1 MGIFELSAILLV
13 LAATFSYLN
22 YRLLGL
28 PPAIGL
34 MALTLIASLGLIAA
48 GYFIPGLDQ
57 QAETAVKSIDLNEAF
72 LHGMLGFLLFAGAL
86 HVDMAMLR
94 KRLGAITMLATVGVI
109 TSTILVGLMTYFL
122 LAILNIEIRPIYCF
136 LFGALISP
144 TDPIAVMG
152 LLRQANVPKE
162 LEIKIAGESL
172 FNDGVGVVIFLA
184 VLEVATGDANFN
196 LVHFGELFIWEA
208 LGGAILGII
217 GGTAVVYLLKSVDN
231 YQVEVMLSL
240 ALVAGGY
247 ALADHLHMSGPIAMV
262 MAGLMIG
269 NWGRAI
275 AMSETTIKHLDMFW
289 ELIDEILNAVLFVVI
304 GLEVLVIDFE
314 NNLILAGA
322 IAILMVLLARFI
334 AVAIPITFARRW
346 GNFPTGTIRV
356 LTWGGLRGGISVAL
370 ALSLPTDDPDREI
383 VIVMTY
389 IVVVFSILVQGLTIG
404 PLARIWIKPEASEPV
419 TM

>member
-34 MALTLIASLGLIAA
+34 MALTLIASLGLLAA
-48 GYFIPGLDQ
+48 GTLIPGLHE
-57 QAETAVKSIDLNEAF
+57 QAEKAVESVNLNEAF
-72 LHGMLGFLLFAGAL
+72 LHGMLGFMLFAGAL
-86 HVDMAMLR
+86 HVDMALLR

-109 TSTILVGLMTYFL
+109 TSTILVGVASYFML
-122 LAILNIEIRPIYCF
+122 SFLDIEINPLYCF
-136 LFGALISP
+136 VFGALISP

-152 LLRQANVPKE
+152 VLRQANVPKE

-172 FNDGVGVVIFLA
+172 FNDGVGVVIFVAILD
-184 VLEVATGDANFN
+184 VATGETHFN
-196 LVHFGELFIWEA
+196 LVHFGQIFLWEA
-208 LGGAILGII
+208 LGGAILGLISGI
-217 GGTAVVYLLKSVDN
+217 SVVYLLKSVDK

-269 NWGRAI
+269 NLGRSI
-275 AMSETTIKHLDMFW
+275 AMSETTIKNLDMFW
-289 ELIDEILNAVLFVVI
+289 ELIDEILNAVLFVLI

-314 NNLILAGA
+314 NSYIVAGA
-322 IAILMVLLARFI
+322 IAILIVLLARFI

-346 GNFPTGTIRV
+346 GDFPSGTIRV

-370 ALSLPTDDPDREI
+370 ALSLPTDVPDREI
-383 VIVMTY
+383 IIVMTY
-389 IVVVFSILVQGLTIG
+389 IIVVFSILVQGLTIG
-404 PLARIWIKPEASEPV
+404 PLARRWIKPQQL
-419 TM
+419 TMPH

>member
-1 MGIFELSAILLV
+1 MGIFELTAILLV
-13 LAATFSYLN
+13 LAATFSYIN

-34 MALTLIASLGLIAA
+34 MALTLIASLGLIVA
-48 GYFIPGLDQ
+48 GTFIPGLRE
-57 QAETAVKSIDLNEAF
+57 QAETTVKDVDLNQAF
-72 LHGMLGFLLFAGAL
+72 LHGMLGFMLFAGAL
-86 HVDMAMLR
+86 HVDMALLR
-94 KRLGAITMLATVGVI
+94 KRLSAITMLATVGVI
-109 TSTILVGLMTYFL
+109 TSTVLVGGMTYFML
-122 LAILNIEIRPIYCF
+122 SFLNIEIRPIYCF
-136 LFGALISP
+136 VFGALISP

-184 VLEVATGDANFN
+184 ILEVALGQADFS
-196 LVHFGELFIWEA
+196 LIHFGELFLWEA
-208 LGGAILGII
+208 LGGAILGLISGI
-217 GGTAVVYLLKSVDN
+217 SVVFLLKSVDN

-247 ALADHLHMSGPIAMV
+247 ALADRLHMSGPIAMV

-275 AMSETTIKHLDMFW
+275 AMSETTVKNLDMFW
-289 ELIDEILNAVLFVVI
+289 ELIDEILNAILFVLI

-314 NNLILAGA
+314 NSYILAGA
-322 IAILMVLLARFI
+322 IAILIVLLARFI
-334 AVAIPITFARRW
+334 AVSIPITFARRW
-346 GNFPTGTIRV
+346 GDFPIGTIRV

-370 ALSLPTDDPDREI
+370 ALSLPTDVPDRDI
-383 VIVMTY
+383 IIVMTY
-389 IVVVFSILVQGLTIG
+389 IIVVFSILVQGLTIG
-404 PLARIWIKPEASEPV
+404 PLARRWIKTKPLTLPH
-419 TM
+419 